1 MQETRRIRALLRDWV
16 ERFTM
21 RSMHGMSLY
30 ARSAGL
36 SMPQFSLLMRLY
48 HGGGC
53 EVHDIGTQFE
63 VSAGAASQ
71 LVDRLVQGGLVVRS
85 EDPQDRRVRQ
95 IALSDQGRAF
105 IQKGITERYRWVDE
119 LVEVLGAQE
128 KAGLVKW
135 LPALMEAEK
144 SLPRHTHHDGTPEA
158 IKPPRVRP

>member
-1 MQETRRIRALLRDWV
+1 MQETKHIKALLRDWV
-16 ERFTM
+16 EIFTM

-36 SMPQFSLLMRLY
+36 SMPQFSLLMRLF
-48 HGGGC
+48 HAGGC
-53 EVHDIGTQFE
+53 EVHDIGRQFE

-71 LVDRLVQGGLVVRS
+71 LVDRLVQGGLVVRT
-85 EDPQDRRVRQ
+85 EDPRDRRVRQ

-105 IQKGITERYRWVDE
+105 IQKGIAERYRWVDD

-144 SLPRHTHHDGTPEA
+144 ALPRHSHHGGTREA
-158 IKPPRVRP
+158 IKAHRVRP